1 MTVLSDAHLSSNTE
15 LAIELSNVSYRYD
28 KGSLASDLSISD
40 WRVCAGQKLF
50 LRGESGSGKTT
61 LLNLIAG
68 VLVPDAGEIRLLG
81 ELFSALS
88 ARKRDAFRAKH
99 IGVVYQ
105 QFNLIPFVSV
115 LKNVQ
120 LAAHFGAT
128 PSDQVESTLAE
139 LLPKLA
145 LSTDYLAKQASQLS
159 VGQQQRIAIARAL
172 INQPKIL
179 LVDEPTSA
187 LDSAARDGFMEVLI
201 ELCDKFATTLLF
213 VSHDSYLQQYFKD
226 VLDIAQLNNA
236 KGEGK

>member
-1 MTVLSDAHLSSNTE
+1 MTLSSDVRVPSNTE
-15 LAIELSNVSYRYD
+15 LAIKLSNVSYRYD
-28 KGSLASDLSISD
+28 KNGSQSDLSVSD
-40 WRVCAGQKLF
+40 WQVPAGQKLF

-68 VLVPDAGEIRLLG
+68 VLVPDSGEIRLLG
-81 ELFSALS
+81 EPFSALS
-88 ARKRDAFRAKH
+88 ARKRDVFRAKH

-128 PSDQVESTLAE
+128 PSDEVESTLAE

-145 LSTDYLAKQASQLS
+145 LSTDCLAKQASHLS

-172 INQPKIL
+172 INHPNIL

-187 LDSAARDGFMEVLI
+187 LDATARDSFMELLI
-201 ELCDKFATTLLF
+201 ELCDKFNTTLLF
-213 VSHDSYLQQYFKD
+213 VSHDTYLQQYFKD
-226 VLDIAQLNNA
+226 VINIAQLNSA

>member
-1 MTVLSDAHLSSNTE
+1 MTVSSDARLSSNTE

-28 KGSLASDLSISD
+28 KNRSQLDLSISD
-40 WRVCAGQKLF
+40 WQVPAGRKLF

-61 LLNLIAG
+61 VLNLIAG
-68 VLVPDAGEIRLLG
+68 VLVPDAGDIRLLG
-81 ELFSALS
+81 ERFSTLS
-88 ARKRDAFRAKH
+88 ARKRDVFRAKH

-128 PSDQVESTLAE
+128 SPDQVESTLAE

-145 LSTDYLAKQASQLS
+145 LSTDCLSKPAGHLS

-172 INQPKIL
+172 INHPDIL

-187 LDSAARDGFMEVLI
+187 LDAMARDSFMEVLI
-201 ELCDKFATTLLF
+201 ELCDKFNTTLLF
-213 VSHDSYLQQYFKD
+213 VSHDTYLQQYFKD
-226 VLDIAQLNNA
+226 VIDIAQLNSA
-236 KGEGK
+236 QGEGK

>member
-1 MTVLSDAHLSSNTE
+1 MTLSRDVRVPSNTE
-15 LAIELSNVSYRYD
+15 LAIKLSNVSYRYD
-28 KGSLASDLSISD
+28 KNGSQSDLSVSD
-40 WRVCAGQKLF
+40 WQVPAGQKLF

-68 VLVPDAGEIRLLG
+68 VLVPDSGEIRLLG
-81 ELFSALS
+81 EPFSALS
-88 ARKRDAFRAKH
+88 ARKRDIFRAKH

-128 PSDQVESTLAE
+128 PSDEVESTLAE

-145 LSTDYLAKQASQLS
+145 LSTDCLAKQASHLS

-172 INQPKIL
+172 INHPNIL

-187 LDSAARDGFMEVLI
+187 LDATARNSFMELLI
-201 ELCDKFATTLLF
+201 ELCDKFNTTLLF
-213 VSHDSYLQQYFKD
+213 VSHDTYLQQYFKD
-226 VLDIAQLNNA
+226 VINIAQLNSA

>member
-1 MTVLSDAHLSSNTE
+1 MTVSSDAFPSSNTE
-15 LAIELSNVSYRYD
+15 LAIELSNVNYRYD
-28 KGSLASDLSISD
+28 KGSLQSDLSISD
-40 WRVCAGQKLF
+40 WQVPVGQKLF

-68 VLVPDAGEIRLLG
+68 VLVPDDGDIRLLG
-81 ELFSALS
+81 ERFSSLS
-88 ARKRDAFRAKH
+88 ARKRDVFRAKH

-105 QFNLIPFVSV
+105 QFNLIPFLSV

-128 PSDQVESTLAE
+128 PSVQVETTLAE

-145 LSTDYLAKQASQLS
+145 LSTDCLSKQASHLS

-172 INQPKIL
+172 INHPDIL

-187 LDSAARDGFMEVLI
+187 LDAAARDSFMEVLI
-201 ELCDKFATTLLF
+201 ELCDKFNTTLLF
-213 VSHDSYLQQYFKD
+213 VSHDAYLQQYFKD
-226 VLDIAQLNNA
+226 VIDIAQLNSA
-236 KGEGK
+236 QGEGK

>member
-1 MTVLSDAHLSSNTE
+1 MSLSSDASLSLNTE
-15 LAIELSNVSYRYD
+15 LAIELSNVSYRYE
-28 KGSLASDLSISD
+28 KKSAQSDLFISN
-40 WRVCAGQKLF
+40 WQVTAGQKLF

-68 VLVPDAGEIRLLG
+68 VLVPDFGEITLLG
-81 ELFSALS
+81 EPFSALS
-88 ARKRDAFRAKH
+88 ARKRDVFRAKH

-128 PSDQVESTLAE
+128 PSAQVESTLAE

-145 LSTDYLAKQASQLS
+145 LSTDCLAKQASHLS
-159 VGQQQRIAIARAL
+159 VGQQQRIAIVRAL
-172 INQPKIL
+172 INHPDIL

-187 LDSAARDGFMEVLI
+187 LDAAARDSFMEVLI
-201 ELCDKFATTLLF
+201 ELCDKFNTTLLF

-226 VLDIAQLNNA
+226 LIDIAELNSA
-236 KGEGK
+236 QGEGK

>member
-1 MTVLSDAHLSSNTE
+1 MTLSSDVRVPSNTE
-15 LAIELSNVSYRYD
+15 LAIKLSNVSYRYD
-28 KGSLASDLSISD
+28 KNGSQSDLSVSD
-40 WRVCAGQKLF
+40 WQVPAGQKLF

-68 VLVPDAGEIRLLG
+68 VLVPDSGEIRLLG
-81 ELFSALS
+81 EPFSALS
-88 ARKRDAFRAKH
+88 TRKRDVFRAKH

-128 PSDQVESTLAE
+128 PSDEVESTLAE

-145 LSTDYLAKQASQLS
+145 LSTDCLAKQASHLS

-172 INQPKIL
+172 INHPNIL

-187 LDSAARDGFMEVLI
+187 LDATARDSFMELLI
-201 ELCDKFATTLLF
+201 ELCDKFNTTLLF
-213 VSHDSYLQQYFKD
+213 VSHDTYLQQYFKD
-226 VLDIAQLNNA
+226 VINIAQLNSA

>member
-1 MTVLSDAHLSSNTE
+1 MTLSSDVRVPSNTE
-15 LAIELSNVSYRYD
+15 LAIKLSNVSYRYD
-28 KGSLASDLSISD
+28 KNGSQSDLSVSD
-40 WRVCAGQKLF
+40 WQVPSGQKLF

-68 VLVPDAGEIRLLG
+68 VLVPDSGEIRLLG
-81 ELFSALS
+81 EPFSALS
-88 ARKRDAFRAKH
+88 ARKRDVFRAKH

-128 PSDQVESTLAE
+128 PSDEVESTLAE

-145 LSTDYLAKQASQLS
+145 LSTDCLAKQASHLS
-159 VGQQQRIAIARAL
+159 IGQQQRIAIARAL
-172 INQPKIL
+172 INHPNIL

-187 LDSAARDGFMEVLI
+187 LDATARDSFMELLI
-201 ELCDKFATTLLF
+201 ELCDKFNTTLLF
-213 VSHDSYLQQYFKD
+213 VSHDTYLQQYFKD
-226 VLDIAQLNNA
+226 VINIAQLNSA

>member
-28 KGSLASDLSISD
+28 KGSLPTDLSISD
-40 WRVCAGQKLF
+40 WQVCAGQKLF

-128 PSDQVESTLAE
+128 PSGQVESTLAE

-145 LSTDYLAKQASQLS
+145 LSTDCLAKQASQLS

-187 LDSAARDGFMEVLI
+187 LDSAARDGFMEILI
-201 ELCDKFATTLLF
+201 ELCDKFNTTLLF

-236 KGEGK
+236 QGEGK

>member
-1 MTVLSDAHLSSNTE
+1 MTVSSDAFPSSNTE
-15 LAIELSNVSYRYD
+15 LAIELSNVNYRYD
-28 KGSLASDLSISD
+28 KGSLQSDLSISD
-40 WRVCAGQKLF
+40 WQVPVGQKLF

-68 VLVPDAGEIRLLG
+68 VLVPDDGDIRLLG
-81 ELFSALS
+81 ERFSSLS
-88 ARKRDAFRAKH
+88 ARKRDVFRAKH

-105 QFNLIPFVSV
+105 QFNLIPFLSV

-128 PSDQVESTLAE
+128 PSDQVETTLAE

-145 LSTDYLAKQASQLS
+145 LSTDCLSKQASHLS

-172 INQPKIL
+172 INHPDIL

-187 LDSAARDGFMEVLI
+187 LDAAARDSFMEVLI
-201 ELCDKFATTLLF
+201 ELCDKFNTTLLF
-213 VSHDSYLQQYFKD
+213 VSHDAYLQQYFKD
-226 VLDIAQLNNA
+226 VIDIAQLNSA
-236 KGEGK
+236 QGEGK

>member
-1 MTVLSDAHLSSNTE
+1 MTVSSDAFPSSNTE
-15 LAIELSNVSYRYD
+15 LAIELSNVNYRYD
-28 KGSLASDLSISD
+28 KGSLQSDLSISG
-40 WRVCAGQKLF
+40 WQVPVGQKLF

-68 VLVPDAGEIRLLG
+68 VLVPDDGDIRLLG
-81 ELFSALS
+81 ERFSSLS
-88 ARKRDAFRAKH
+88 ARKRDVFRAKH

-105 QFNLIPFVSV
+105 QFNLIPFLSV

-128 PSDQVESTLAE
+128 PSVQVETTLAE

-145 LSTDYLAKQASQLS
+145 LSTDCLSKQASHLS

-172 INQPKIL
+172 INHPDIL

-187 LDSAARDGFMEVLI
+187 LDAAARDSFMEVLI
-201 ELCDKFATTLLF
+201 ELCDKFNTTLLF
-213 VSHDSYLQQYFKD
+213 VSHDAYLQQYFKD
-226 VLDIAQLNNA
+226 VIDIAQLNSA
-236 KGEGK
+236 QGEGK